1 MKELN
6 EMQVQD
12 VTGGSDL
19 IDKIGDTGKAIGKFL
34 HDLLHDC

>member
-12 VTGGSDL
+12 VNGGTNNLS
-19 IDKIGDTGKAIGKFL
+19 DKIEEIFKKIIGVFDSEK
-34 HDLLHDC
+34 